1 MPSVE
6 VFFVSNLKEVL
17 RFPVPFRGA
26 RDRGLYLK
34 IMTAFALFRMGVQEP
49 RSQ

>member
-26 RDRGLYLK
+26 RVRGLHLK